1 MPQETDAEKIARL
14 ERKIVQLE
22 SEIERLRRQLEE
34 APRAVKRQA
43 APFSRRF
50 PKAHPRTPGR
60 KAGRRYGPK
69 AHRTVP
75 AEVEQ
80 TLEAE
85 LPGRCPHCGG
95 RIAETAVVEQ
105 YHSEIPDPRVER
117 IRFRVHVGRC
127 RKCGRRVQG
136 RHPRQKALPLGGQR
150 TIGQP
155 PRSGAGGTLPVSLLP
170 GSGSHHW
177 RAEQALRP
185 AVVAHK
191 VWGGNRTERGAQTQ
205 QILVSLLA
213 TCRQRNHPVQAVLIR
228 LLCSPQPLSLDLTV
242 ADRPPPRRRTVRCQ
256 FPNPAAQVGRAR
268 RVVASR

>member
-22 SEIERLRRQLEE
+22 SEIEPLRRQLEE

-80 TLEAE
+80 T
-85 LPGRCPHCGG
+85 
-95 RIAETAVVEQ
+95 
-105 YHSEIPDPRVER
+105 
-117 IRFRVHVGRC
+117 
-127 RKCGRRVQG
+127 
-136 RHPRQKALPLGGQR
+136 
-150 TIGQP
+150 P